1 MPVHIVRNTVAD
13 PAFPLGNG
21 ELHDICD
28 DILDAL
34 GIGDAEFSLKLVND
48 KGIALLNE
56 EFLGCSG
63 PTNVLSFPARS
74 EGEEGPY
81 IGEIALSVD
90 TLAREVRLYGQD
102 EREHLV
108 RLLAHAVLHL
118 AGYDHGEEMEGLTD
132 LAVAAVGI
140 SSEDA

>member
-1 MPVHIVRNTVAD
+1 MPVTIVRNAPAN

-21 ELHDICD
+21 ELHDLCD

-34 GIGDAEFSLKLVND
+34 GIGEAEFSLQLVND
-48 KGIALLNE
+48 SAIASLNSDY
-56 EFLGCSG
+56 LGCSG
-63 PTNVLSFPARS
+63 PTNVLSFPSRS

-90 TLAREVRLYGQD
+90 TLAREVRLYGQN

-108 RLLAHAVLHL
+108 RLLAHAILHL
-118 AGYDHGEEMEGLTD
+118 AGYDHGEEMDGLTE
-132 LAVAAVGI
+132 LAVAAVGTA
-140 SSEDA
+140 EDT